1 MFSQF
6 NRSKVVSLLLIV
18 AVLMALSAAAVSA
31 QTAVPT
37 EVPPVSIEIDTD
49 QLFTGTNNWI
59 NTFLPVFALTGGI
72 AIALVLLSFVVRK
85 VVDSFKS
92 AGG

>member
-1 MFSQF
+1 MSQLIA
-6 NRSKVVSLLLIV
+6 RLRRMGVRPSVLVLVAMLVV
-18 AVLMALSAAAVSA
+18 MTAVSFA
-31 QTAVPT
+31 QT
-37 EVPPVSIEIDTD
+37 PVAIEIDTD
-49 QLFTGTNNWI
+49 QLFTGTNQWI

-85 VVDSFKS
+85 VVDAFKS